1 MMLEIPLHNSPVSE
15 STALFPHANTQGNTI
30 LYNLTHLHLSFLMW
44 ETETHHEDNY
54 VPELLL
60 KIVFSGIY

>member
-1 MMLEIPLHNSPVSE
+1 MLEIPVHNSPVSE
-15 STALFPHANTQGNTI
+15 ITACFPRANTQGNTM
-30 LYNLTHLHLSFLMW
+30 LHDLTHLHLSFLMW

-60 KIVFSGIY
+60 KIIFSCIY